1 MIALDTNVLARYL
14 LADDPAQARAAR
26 ALLQD
31 AEAEYFIP
39 ITVTLELA
47 WVLRSSNTPRVA
59 IVEPLRELLS
69 LPNVKPQLAE
79 AVFQALRWAEGGLEI
94 ADALHL
100 ALSAKSGRFLSF
112 DLDLAKRAARAG
124 AQPRVAAPKKSK

>member
-26 ALLQD
+26 ALLED
-31 AEAEYFIP
+31 AGAEYFIP

-47 WVLRSSNTPRVA
+47 WVLRSANTPRA
-59 IVEPLRELLS
+59 GIIGPLRELLS

-94 ADALHL
+94 AAALHL
-100 ALSAKSGRFLSF
+100 ALSAKAGRFLSF
-112 DLDLAKRAARAG
+112 DLDLAKQAARAG
-124 AQPRVAAPKKSK
+124 AQPRVAAPRA

>member
-26 ALLQD
+26 ALLED
-31 AEAEYFIP
+31 AGAEYFIP

-47 WVLRSSNTPRVA
+47 WVLRSANTPRA
-59 IVEPLRELLS
+59 GIIGPLRELLS

-100 ALSAKSGRFLSF
+100 ALSAKAGRFLSF
-112 DLDLAKRAARAG
+112 DLDLAKQAARAG
-124 AQPRVAAPKKSK
+124 AQPRVAAPRA